1 MATILTNK
9 FKIRNAKAFME
20 LFRTNNVYMFI
31 GRNRAWPKVD
41 NVEVTDTPSNLTA
54 LSDELDVW
62 NDIIAMQK
70 VSISDVSLVIPRYD
84 WVNTT
89 SYTEYEHDK
98 TDLFSRDGDP
108 TNPFYVVKQEYS
120 GMYTVWKVVA
130 NVQNVAST
138 SEPTW
143 ANGLSATHFRDNI
156 TTDGYLWKYMYRISS
171 ADMSKFGTTSID
183 STGNKWMPVK
193 NITTAGVQQDINSQ
207 WDVQRQAVHGGV
219 HFIRPAAAIV
229 SGDVNKKVR
238 LDGDGSDFDSTI
250 RLVGSTY
257 YVDIDDPGKNYTYV
271 RRVMKET
278 GVSTSIY
285 AEDTNLTAMLSPI
298 NGHGFDSVEE
308 FGGYRLMIHTE
319 FSGST
324 LFGQQGTTYEHTYA
338 DGTNTDFRTV
348 GLIIDPIKSTSSHD
362 DILNGEQKGTIV
374 VTGDRQSAVDST
386 NLVKVNYTSIT
397 TASPLTT
404 ATDWIEKEVMQLKG
418 STSVAAGAPVD
429 MHAIGRVVD
438 IDHSGPTGDVFIQ
451 PYAGQ
456 ESLTKFSNS
465 SSYYI
470 FLVDSGETHGVD
482 TSNYIVPGDTGGV
495 VQNDLIP
502 YTGDVV
508 FLDNRV
514 AITRYSDRT
523 ETIRLV
529 IEF

>member
-9 FKIRNAKAFME
+9 FKVRNAKAFME

-143 ANGLSATHFRDNI
+143 ANGLSATHFRNNI

-171 ADMSKFGTTSID
+171 TDMSKFGTTSID

-219 HFIRPAAAIV
+219 HFIRPSSAIV

-285 AEDTNLTAMLSPI
+285 AEDTY
-298 NGHGFDSVEE
+298 GFVGESFEIVDARRISLLKQTVLNKYDPNRGSKAFSYFSVITKNW
-308 FGGYRLMIHTE
+308 FIHKVKKNSKSIKIEVSFDDVKGEIEAAYT
-319 FSGST
+319 
-324 LFGQQGTTYEHTYA
+324 A
-338 DGTNTDFRTV
+338 DGPTNIYESWRQDREFWMLLWSEIDKWDKLNLRENERKVLEAIKVLLNNIDEIEIFNKKAIYLYMREIT
-348 GLIIDPIKSTSSHD
+348 GLNTKQIVSN
-362 DILNGEQKGTIV
+362 LNRI
-374 VTGDRQSAVDST
+374 RA
-386 NLVKVNYTSIT
+386 
-397 TASPLTT
+397 
-404 ATDWIEKEVMQLKG
+404 
-418 STSVAAGAPVD
+418 
-429 MHAIGRVVD
+429 R
-438 IDHSGPTGDVFIQ
+438 
-451 PYAGQ
+451 YAEFKKQ
-456 ESLTKFSNS
+456 W
-465 SSYYI
+465 
-470 FLVDSGETHGVD
+470 DSGEV
-482 TSNYIVPGDTGGV
+482 
-495 VQNDLIP
+495 
-502 YTGDVV
+502 
-508 FLDNRV
+508 
-514 AITRYSDRT
+514 
-523 ETIRLV
+523 
-529 IEF
+529 